1 VPSAEFS
8 RDNNTRLG
16 IDYKSVRN
24 VVKIKDPEAIKRLIM
39 SDDYKHKRIISISA
53 HIDHGKTTTTDYLM
67 RRAGLMSDAAAGQ
80 ALMTDSDEE
89 EQERGITI
97 FTSVVLLNF
106 EVDGEEYLVQLSDTP
121 GHLSFT
127 GEVSRALRAS
137 DGAVILVDALEGVM
151 TQTETNI
158 RLAVGGEACKPVLF
172 INKVDRLINELKLS
186 PAKVYER
193 IDIIVAKV
201 NELIKKLAPKEFV
214 KEWQVGFERG
224 TVAIGSAKTGWAFTM
239 KTLEKRDIKPI
250 IVFEKYNEGDE
261 MWLRENLPLDEALL
275 EMIAHH
281 LPDPKTAQRYKIPR
295 IWKGDMD
302 SPEGK
307 ALMECDPNG
316 PLLGMITKIFVDPK
330 SKRPT
335 LIGRVF
341 SGTLKTGDEIRLVNM
356 RQNARIKRLG
366 VQEITDI
373 LPMEAVPAGN
383 LVSIFGFIC
392 PSGETFVG
400 GDSDMKGFEAIE
412 YVSEPVVSR
421 SIKPIDPQDIARL
434 GEVVRKWIMADP
446 TARFT
451 HDKESGEYRLDGI
464 DPLQIEILTK
474 RINEQV
480 EISVSEPIIVYR
492 EKMTDT
498 GDEFHTKSPNGHN
511 RIRMFLSPL
520 DDKTVELIKRKK
532 VTADM
537 NDRERAQI
545 LRDEAGWDAKE
556 ARKILDIYENCML
569 VDAMTGVQ
577 RFDRI
582 LAYLK
587 TAFREFVDEGPIAHE
602 PVLGV
607 KVVITDATVHTDP
620 AHTGYNEVATMVSS
634 ALNMSF
640 LTGKPGLFEPVLNTD
655 IKTPTDTQGQV
666 IKVLTGHRGQILD
679 IEAEEDN
686 VTVRGSLPTAETI
699 GIADEFRSATAG
711 RSFFGYEFRGFEPVP
726 SSLQEEVILEIRKRK
741 SMPEEMPSLSSWS
754 RYLYKRT

>member
-1 VPSAEFS
+1 M
-8 RDNNTRLG
+8 
-16 IDYKSVRN
+16 
-24 VVKIKDPEAIKRLIM
+24 VKIKEPDAIKRLIK
-39 SDDYKHKRIISISA
+39 SDDFEHKRIISISA

-89 EQERGITI
+89 EQARGITI

-106 EVDGEEYLVQLSDTP
+106 EVEGEEYLVQLSDTP

-172 INKVDRLINELKLS
+172 VNKVDRLINELKLP

-193 IDIIVAKV
+193 IDTIIAKV
-201 NELIKKLAPKEFV
+201 NNLIMKVAPEEYGKDWRVSF
-214 KEWQVGFERG
+214 QDGS
-224 TVAIGSAKTGWAFTM
+224 VAIGSAKTGWAFTM
-239 KTLEKRDIKPI
+239 KTLEKKGIKPVV
-250 IVFEKYNEGDE
+250 VFEKYNEGDE
-261 MWLRENLPLDEALL
+261 RWLRENLPLDDALL
-275 EMIAHH
+275 EMIVKH
-281 LPDPKTAQRYKIPR
+281 LPNPKDAQKYKIPR
-295 IWKGDMD
+295 IWSGDMD
-302 SPEGK
+302 TPEGK
-307 ALMECDPNG
+307 ALLECDPNG
-316 PLLGMITKIFVDPK
+316 PLLGMITKIFIDPK

-341 SGTLKTGDEIRLVNM
+341 SGTIRSGQEIRLVNM
-356 RQNARIKRLG
+356 KQNAKVKRLG

-373 LPMEAVPAGN
+373 LDMEEVPAGN
-383 LVSIFGFIC
+383 LFSVFGFMC
-392 PSGETFVG
+392 PSGESFVG
-400 GDSDMKGFEAIE
+400 PESDMKGFEAIE

-421 SIKPIDPQDIARL
+421 SIKPTDPQEIAKL
-434 GEVVRKWIMADP
+434 GEVVSKWIMADP
-446 TARFT
+446 TARFV

-480 EISVSEPIIVYR
+480 KIKVSEPIIVYR
-492 EKMTDT
+492 EKMTEK

-511 RIRMFLSPL
+511 RIRIFLEPL
-520 DDKTVELIKRKK
+520 DDKTVELIRKK
-532 VTADM
+532 KITADQ

-556 ARKILDIYENCML
+556 ARKILDVYETSIL

-582 LAYLK
+582 FSYVQ
-587 TAFREFVDEGPIAHE
+587 TIFREFCDGGPIARE
-602 PVLGV
+602 PVMGV
-607 KVVITDATVHTDP
+607 KAVITDATIHTDP

-634 ALNMSF
+634 GLNMGF
-640 LTGKPGLFEPVLNTD
+640 LTGRPGLYEPVLNTD
-655 IKTPTDTQGQV
+655 IKTPVDTQGQV
-666 IKVLTGHRGQILD
+666 IKVLTGHRGQVIT
-679 IEAEEDN
+679 IEGEEDA
-686 VTVRGSLPTAETI
+686 VAVKGTLPTAETI

-726 SSLQEEVILEIRKRK
+726 GSMQEELILEIRKRK
-741 SMPEEMPSLSSWS
+741 GMPEELPSLSSWN
-754 RYLYKRT
+754 RWVYKRT

>member
-1 VPSAEFS
+1 M
-8 RDNNTRLG
+8 
-16 IDYKSVRN
+16 
-24 VVKIKDPEAIKRLIM
+24 VKIKEPDAIKRLIK
-39 SDDYKHKRIISISA
+39 SDDFEHKRIISISA

-106 EVDGEEYLVQLSDTP
+106 EIEGEEYLVQLSDTP

-172 INKVDRLINELKLS
+172 VNKVDRLINELKLP

-193 IDIIVAKV
+193 IDTIIAKV
-201 NELIKKLAPKEFV
+201 NNLIMKVAPKEYGKDWRVSF
-214 KEWQVGFERG
+214 QDGS
-224 TVAIGSAKTGWAFTM
+224 VAIGSAKTGWAFTM
-239 KTLEKRDIKPI
+239 KTLEKKGIKPVV
-250 IVFEKYNEGDE
+250 VFEKYNEGDE
-261 MWLRENLPLDEALL
+261 RWLRENLPLDDALL
-275 EMIAHH
+275 EMIVKH
-281 LPDPKTAQRYKIPR
+281 LPNPRAAQKYKIPR
-295 IWKGDMD
+295 IWSGEMNT
-302 SPEGK
+302 PEGK
-307 ALMECDPNG
+307 ALLECDPNG
-316 PLLGMITKIFVDPK
+316 PLLGMITKIFIDPK

-341 SGTLKTGDEIRLVNM
+341 SGTIKSGQEIRLVNM
-356 RQNARIKRLG
+356 KQNAKVKRLG

-373 LPMEAVPAGN
+373 LDMDEVPAGN
-383 LVSIFGFIC
+383 LFSVFGFMC
-392 PSGETFVG
+392 PSGESFVG
-400 GDSDMKGFEAIE
+400 PESDMKGFEAIE

-421 SIKPIDPQDIARL
+421 SIKPIDPQEIAKL
-434 GEVVRKWIMADP
+434 GEVVSKWIMADP
-446 TARFT
+446 TARFV

-480 EISVSEPIIVYR
+480 KIKVSEPIIVYR
-492 EKMTDT
+492 EKMTER

-511 RIRMFLSPL
+511 RIRMYLEPL
-520 DDKTVELIKRKK
+520 DAKTVELIRKK
-532 VTADM
+532 KITAEQ

-556 ARKILDIYENCML
+556 ARKILDIYETSVL

-577 RFDRI
+577 RFERI
-582 LAYLK
+582 ISYVE
-587 TAFREFVDEGPIAHE
+587 TVFREFCDGGPLARE
-602 PVLGV
+602 PVMGI
-607 KVVITDATVHTDP
+607 KAVITDATVHNDP

-634 ALNMSF
+634 GLNMGF
-640 LTGKPGLFEPVLNTD
+640 LTGRPGLYEPVLNTD

-666 IKVLTGHRGQILD
+666 IKVLTGHRGQVIT
-679 IEAEEDN
+679 IEGEEDA
-686 VTVRGSLPTAETI
+686 VTVKGTLPTAETI

-711 RSFFGYEFRGFEPVP
+711 RSFFGYEFRGFDPVP
-726 SSLQEEVILEIRKRK
+726 SNLQEELILEIRKRK
-741 SMPEEMPSLSSWS
+741 GMPEELPNLSSWN
-754 RYLYKRT
+754 RWIYKRT

>member
-1 VPSAEFS
+1 M
-8 RDNNTRLG
+8 
-16 IDYKSVRN
+16 
-24 VVKIKDPEAIKRLIM
+24 VKIKEPDAIKRLIR
-39 SDDYKHKRIISISA
+39 SDDYEHKRIISISA

-172 INKVDRLINELKLS
+172 VNKVDRLINELKL
-186 PAKVYER
+186 PPQKVYER
-193 IDIIVAKV
+193 IDIIIAKV
-201 NELIKKLAPKEFV
+201 NQLIKKVAPEGYGKDWRVNF
-214 KEWQVGFERG
+214 QDGS
-224 TVAIGSAKTGWAFTM
+224 VAIGSAKTGWAFTM
-239 KTLEKRDIKPI
+239 KTLEKKDIKPTV
-250 IVFEKYNEGDE
+250 VFEKYNEGDE
-261 MWLRENLPLDEALL
+261 KWLRENLPLDDALL
-275 EMIAHH
+275 EMIVKH
-281 LPDPKTAQRYKIPR
+281 LPDPKKAQQYKIPR
-295 IWKGDMD
+295 IWKGDLD

-307 ALMECDPNG
+307 ALLNVDPNG
-316 PLLGMITKIFVDPK
+316 PLVGMITKIFVDPK

-341 SGTLKTGDEIRLVNM
+341 SGTIKSGQEIQLVNM
-356 RQNARIKRLG
+356 KQNAKVKRLG

-373 LPMEAVPAGN
+373 LDMDEVPAGN
-383 LVSIFGFIC
+383 LFSVFGFMC
-392 PSGETFVG
+392 PSGESFVEPG
-400 GDSDMKGFEAIE
+400 SETKGFEAIE

-421 SIKPIDPQDIARL
+421 SIKPIDPQEIAKL
-434 GEVVRKWIMADP
+434 GEVVSKWIMADP
-446 TARFT
+446 TARFF

-480 EISVSEPIIVYR
+480 KIKVSEPIIVYR
-492 EKMTDT
+492 EKMTER

-511 RIRMFLSPL
+511 RIRMYLEPL
-520 DDKTVELIKRKK
+520 DEKTVDLIRKK
-532 VTADM
+532 RITADM
-537 NDRERAQI
+537 PSRERAQI

-556 ARKILDIYENCML
+556 ARKILDIYQSSML
-569 VDAMTGVQ
+569 VDAMSGVQ

-582 LAYLK
+582 FSYLQ
-587 TAFREFVDEGPIAHE
+587 TTFREFIEGGPIARE
-602 PVLGV
+602 PVMGV
-607 KVVITDATVHTDP
+607 KVVLTDATVHTDP
-620 AHTGYNEVATMVSS
+620 AHTGYSEVATMVS
-634 ALNMSF
+634 AGLNMGF
-640 LTGKPGLFEPVLNTD
+640 LTGIPGLYEPVLNTD
-655 IKTPTDTQGQV
+655 IKTPPDTQGAV
-666 IKVLTGHRGQILD
+666 IKVLTGHRGQIIT
-679 IEAEEDN
+679 IEGEED
-686 VTVRGSLPTAETI
+686 VVAVKGTLPTAETI

-726 SSLQEEVILEIRKRK
+726 SNLQEEIILEIRKRK
-741 SMPEEMPSLSSWS
+741 DMPQEMPNLGSWN
-754 RYLYKRT
+754 RWIYKRT